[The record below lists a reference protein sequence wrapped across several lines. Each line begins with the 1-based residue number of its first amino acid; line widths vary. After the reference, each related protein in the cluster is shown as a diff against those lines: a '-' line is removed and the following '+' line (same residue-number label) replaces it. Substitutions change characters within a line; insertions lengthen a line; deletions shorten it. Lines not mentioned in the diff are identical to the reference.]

1 MKIYLVR
8 HAESTGNISNSF
20 NGRENVPLSEK
31 GRQQAFLLGSFFKN
45 IKLDKIYT
53 SLLDRTIQTASL
65 ALPGSVDVFINRES
79 LNEIDGGEWE
89 GRDYDEIY
97 AKWGDEFKKWRET
110 PHEAQPPNGEN
121 LYDVQKRAI
130 SALKEIVAENSTKST
145 VAVFSHGAVI
155 KTLIAYVRNL
165 SLEKT
170 NEIAWYENSSVTE
183 ILYEN
188 ESFHLGFYNKHD
200 HLPDE
205 IKTVANSNW
214 GRTQKVSWKY

>member
-20 NGRENVPLSEK
+20 NGRENVPLSENGK
-31 GRQQAFLLGSFFKN
+31 RQAELLGSFFKN
-45 IKLDKIYT
+45 KKIDKIYT

-65 ALPGSVDVFINRES
+65 ALPGLENTFVNKGN

-89 GRDYDEIY
+89 GRAYDEIY
-97 AKWGDEFKKWRET
+97 AKWGEEFRKWRET
-110 PHEAQPPNGEN
+110 PHKSQPPNGEN

-130 SALKEIVAENSTKST
+130 SSLEEIVSENPMNST

-155 KTLIAYVRNL
+155 KTIIAYVRGL

-183 ILYEN
+183 LLYEDGIFN
-188 ESFHLGFYNKHD
+188 LGFYNKQD
-200 HLPDE
+200 HLPED

-214 GRTQKVSWKY
+214 GKTQKSSCKY